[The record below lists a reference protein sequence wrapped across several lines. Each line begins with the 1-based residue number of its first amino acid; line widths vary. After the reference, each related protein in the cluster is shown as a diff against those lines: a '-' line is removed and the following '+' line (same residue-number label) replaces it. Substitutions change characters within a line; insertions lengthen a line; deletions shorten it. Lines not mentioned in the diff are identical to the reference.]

1 LDHLRGQ
8 QGRVSDGSLC
18 GKELGSKREREFE
31 KKEKE
36 DIKAETIQKKYQDIS
51 SHFTNANFDLRKCL

>member
-1 LDHLRGQ
+1 M
-8 QGRVSDGSLC
+8 SDGSLC
-18 GKELGSKREREFE
+18 GKELGSKWEREFE

-51 SHFTNANFDLRKCL
+51 SHFTNANFDLRECL

>member
-1 LDHLRGQ
+1 MVVLPKRT
-8 QGRVSDGSLC
+8 SDGSLC

-36 DIKAETIQKKYQDIS
+36 DIKAERIQKKYQD
-51 SHFTNANFDLRKCL
+51 NFFSFY